1 MNIIKNMKNCA
12 KKIIGK
18 ENFEFINHAKNYVSA
33 DFIGKGLG
41 FISIPIFTRLLTP
54 DGYGY
59 LAIFS
64 SVFAIFTVLL
74 KLNMDGAITRYYYEK
89 TDDFKSYVGSI
100 LSFVLLFNILAI
112 PLLYLARNFISD
124 RFNIPVDIFVLAII
138 ASLFTLPI
146 RLLMSYYQASKQS
159 KKYSLISVSKQALI
173 LPIAAIWT
181 LLLVQNKYFGKMYA
195 VVVVSFGFAVF
206 VVYILLNLSNFKIS
220 LKKKHAFYALA
231 FGVPLIPHALSGFIL
246 NQFDQ
251 LIINQLTGSYNTG
264 LYSFAYKI
272 GMIIKI
278 IAAAM
283 NRSWVPIFFDNYN
296 EEKFDLIN
304 NRALKF
310 SKYMFFMALG
320 LILFSQEVVHIMA
333 DSSYHAA
340 LPLIPVIVI
349 GGIGYFFYLLYS
361 SYAFYEKRTGII
373 SIVTLIAGILNI
385 FLNYLLIPRFGYS
398 IAAFTTLISYFA
410 MFILHYLNV
419 RFLLKCKGLI
429 KFKPIFYQFLVLLF
443 LIISY
448 YILFRNL
455 NYSFIL
461 VVKIALSTVG
471 LYWFVLKK

>member
-1 MNIIKNMKNCA
+1 MQIIKTTKNYV
-12 KKIIGK
+12 KKVIGK

-33 DFIGKGLG
+33 DIIGKGMG

-64 SVFAIFTVLL
+64 SILAIFSVLL
-74 KLNMDGAITRYYYEK
+74 KINMHGAITRYYYEEK
-89 TDDFKSYVGSI
+89 DDFKSYVGSV
-100 LSFVLLFNILAI
+100 LSLVILFNVFII
-112 PLLYLARNFISD
+112 PILYLLRKVISD
-124 RFNIPVDIFVLAII
+124 SLNIPVDIFVLAII
-138 ASLFTLPI
+138 GSVFILPI
-146 RLLMSYYQASKQS
+146 KLLMSYYQASKQS
-159 KKYSLISVSKQALI
+159 KKYSILSVSNQVLI
-173 LPIAAIWT
+173 LPIAVIWT
-181 LLLVQNKYFGKMYA
+181 LLLVQNRYFGKMYA
-195 VVVVSFGFAVF
+195 VVFVSCGLGFFSVYF
-206 VVYILLNLSNFKIS
+206 LLKLSDFRISLNKKHVVYALS
-220 LKKKHAFYALA
+220 

-283 NRSWVPIFFDNYN
+283 NRSWIPLFFANYRD
-296 EEKFDLIN
+296 EKYSLIN

-320 LILFSQEVVHIMA
+320 LILFSQEVVHVMA
-333 DSSYHAA
+333 DSSYHEA
-340 LPLIPVIVI
+340 LNLIPVIVI
-349 GGIGYFFYLLYS
+349 GGMGYFFYLLYS
-361 SYAFYEKRTGII
+361 GYAFYKKRTGII
-373 SIVTLIAGILNI
+373 SIVTLLAGFLNI

-398 IAAFTTLISYFA
+398 IAAFTTLVSYFV

-419 RFLLKCKGLI
+419 RLFLNCKVLI
-429 KFKPIFYQFLVLLF
+429 KFRPIFQQFLILLF
-443 LIISY
+443 FIIVY
-448 YILFRNL
+448 YLSFVNL
-455 NYSFIL
+455 SYSFLLI
-461 VVKIALSTVG
+461 VKISLFIIG